1 MQHAYPL
8 LRHTLLALACTPLLA
23 NAQLSPA
30 WTAETGPVQWMRT
43 TAAGALV
50 ACTGT
55 GLKGIDPSTG
65 AVAWT
70 IAELA
75 NVAEEGYA
83 EVERSP
89 FITLVPA
96 GHPEDLF
103 IVEPFS
109 GTVAFSSEAAGI
121 SNITSKYFLYANN
134 VIVLAGQKADKT
146 AAMACVDMGTGTV
159 RWTKDDS
166 FSRITACNSAGPD
179 AFLLCTFAYI
189 YKLDAATGQEL
200 WKKAPNPEA
209 EKMSAGM
216 GNLMALMDKN
226 AANLNIPGVSG
237 LFVTSPNAPDLCFIG
252 MQNEQRKEITD
263 AQGKKTVTLTYSTFV
278 NAFRIGDGSYAW
290 SAPLTMPQK
299 LGTIVPL
306 KAGLLVGAGDTRSVD
321 LLDYASGA
329 GKWGKNGKGIN
340 VKGILAGAVQLG
352 ERTLLTSGGEDGV
365 ITLVDAM
372 GVEVWKKPAKLDGVV
387 RSVKFMGGD
396 VLVATEQEADLI
408 DLSTGLSRLEKP
420 LPGGAGLVASGP
432 SDTYVFNT
440 KDGLLYA
447 VPASGGSARAVSTV
461 PVAFEGKEKPT
472 RLEHTEAGLVLSSD
486 QNLALLGADGSAKYR
501 KYFPAPRESGLVR
514 ALKYASAVRAA
525 YYTAAFGYTSAA
537 FGNAAQNIQVTDANS
552 ANAKEL
558 AGDLSTGFADL
569 TQQAG
574 SATKRFWQEA
584 GARFKASSTTNDIHF
599 VMTESGKGSYA
610 LKALHKHDG
619 GEAAT
624 IPLGSDKSPRYEVD
638 GITNA
643 VYLVDGTAVTCYR
656 P

>member
-1 MQHAYPL
+1 MLHLYNPLRQALLTLSFAPL
-8 LRHTLLALACTPLLA
+8 LVHG
-23 NAQLSPA
+23 QLSPA
-30 WTAETGPVQWMRT
+30 WTADTGPVQWIRT

-50 ACTGT
+50 ACTGD
-55 GLKGIDPSTG
+55 GLKGIDPATG
-65 AVAWT
+65 TVAWSVKQ
-70 IAELA
+70 LA
-75 NVAEEGYA
+75 NAPEEGYS

-96 GHPEDLF
+96 GHPEDLV

-109 GTVAFSSEAAGI
+109 GNVAFDSEEAGI
-121 SNITSKYFLYANN
+121 SHITSKYFLYANN

-146 AAMACVDMGTGTV
+146 AAMACVDMGTGKV

-209 EKMSAGM
+209 EKLSAGM
-216 GNLMALMDKN
+216 SNLMALMDKN
-226 AANLNIPGVSG
+226 AANINLPNVSG
-237 LFVTSPNAPDLCFIG
+237 VFITTPNAPGICFIG
-252 MQNEQRKEITD
+252 MQNEQRKESTD
-263 AQGKKTVTLTYSTFV
+263 AQGKKTVTFVYETFV
-278 NAFRIGDGSYAW
+278 NAFRIDDGSYAW
-290 SAPLTMPQK
+290 SAPLQMPHK
-299 LGTIVPL
+299 MGTLVPL
-306 KAGLLVGAGDTRSVD
+306 KAGLLVGAGDKRSVD
-321 LLDYASGA
+321 LLDYGTGA

-340 VKGILAGAVQLG
+340 VKGILAGAVEVG
-352 ERTLLTSGGEDGV
+352 DRTMLTSGGEDGV

-387 RSVKFMGGD
+387 RSVKFTGGD
-396 VLVATEQEADLI
+396 VLVATEQEVDLI
-408 DLSTGLSRLEKP
+408 DLSTGLSRLEKS
-420 LPGGAGLVASGP
+420 LPGGSALVASG
-432 SDTYVFNT
+432 DAATYVFNT
-440 KDGLLYA
+440 KDGLLYS
-447 VPASGGSARAVSTV
+447 VPAAGGSARALSTA
-461 PVAFEGKEKPT
+461 PLEFEGKEKPT
-472 RLEHTEAGLVLSSD
+472 RLEHTDAGLVLSSE
-486 QNLALLGADGSAKYR
+486 QNLALLGPDGGVKYR

-525 YYTAAFGYTSAA
+525 YYSAAFGYTSAA
-537 FGNAAQNIQVTDANS
+537 FGSAAQNIQVTDATS
-552 ANAKEL
+552 AETRDL
-558 AGDLSTGFADL
+558 AAGLSAGFGDIA
-569 TQQAG
+569 QQA
-574 SATKRFWQEA
+574 SNATKRFWQEA
-584 GARFKASSTTNDIHF
+584 NARFKASATTNDIHF
-599 VMTESGKGSYA
+599 LMTEAGKGTYA

-643 VYLVDGTAVTCYR
+643 VYLVDGGTVKCFR